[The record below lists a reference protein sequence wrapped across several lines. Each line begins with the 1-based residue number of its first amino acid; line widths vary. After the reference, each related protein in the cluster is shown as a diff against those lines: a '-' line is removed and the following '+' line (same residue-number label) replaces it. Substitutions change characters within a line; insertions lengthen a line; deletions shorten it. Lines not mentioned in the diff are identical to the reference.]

1 LSATARSP
9 AARSR
14 ARTYQIA
21 IGLDRAARIAV
32 GRLGEFAFPAGRY
45 VYTGSAKR
53 GLEARVRRH
62 LSRAK
67 RLHWHIDYLLAT
79 PGARIVGVTLSGES
93 ECALNQRTRGAIVVP
108 GFGASDCRCGCGSH
122 LKFIN
127 CVIPAEA
134 GIQEFRPLSGSPLSR
149 G

>member
-1 LSATARSP
+1 MSATKRSG

-14 ARTYQIA
+14 PHTYQIA

-67 RLHWHIDYLLAT
+67 RLHWHIDHLLAA
-79 PGARIVGVTLSGES
+79 PGARVLGVEVSDEP

-122 LKFIN
+122 LKFAAN
-127 CVIPAEA
+127 PH
-134 GIQEFRPLSGSPLSR
+134 SPP
-149 G
+149 